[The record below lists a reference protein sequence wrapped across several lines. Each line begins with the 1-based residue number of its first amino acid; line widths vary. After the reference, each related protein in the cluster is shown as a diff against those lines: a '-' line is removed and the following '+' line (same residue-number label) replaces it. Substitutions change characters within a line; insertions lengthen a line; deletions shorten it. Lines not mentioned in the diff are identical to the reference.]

1 VEKEGLDKKLLANR
15 VADSFLKQ
23 IITTGYFHCDPH
35 PGNLCVD
42 TSGNLVYYD
51 YGMMD
56 ELKPNVKN
64 GFKKFCFALFEGGPF
79 VSDIQIGKSAKKLV
93 EAVEEAGVLARGAD
107 RFACEKLARYFIK
120 SFKDTQAGRTKQ
132 SLKKTVGADVQALTD
147 ANVFRFPSTFT
158 FIFRSL
164 ASVDG
169 IGKGLDKDFD
179 LGKLS
184 QPFVE
189 RLIEKSNNY
198 DDDFSKFIGTTSK
211 ATGLNLKDL
220 DTAVRAPTK
229 IAYIEETVRAMETG
243 DLRIRVRSL
252 ENETAIERL
261 SLKADASDSLIAAS
275 LFANAALAVSPRPLK
290 LTAGALAVLFGAKT
304 LGAKA
309 KLKIFNKKQS
319 RFEDKEFEET

>member
-1 VEKEGLDKKLLANR
+1 
-15 VADSFLKQ
+15 LKQ
-23 IITTGYFHCDPH
+23 
-35 PGNLCVD
+35 
-42 TSGNLVYYD
+42 
-51 YGMMD
+51 
-56 ELKPNVKN
+56 
-64 GFKKFCFALFEGGPF
+64 
-79 VSDIQIGKSAKKLV
+79 
-93 EAVEEAGVLARGAD
+93 
-107 RFACEKLARYFIK
+107 
-120 SFKDTQAGRTKQ
+120 
-132 SLKKTVGADVQALTD
+132 TVGADVQALTD

-164 ASVDG
+164 ASIDG

-189 RLIEKSNNY
+189 RLIEKSKNNY

-211 ATGLNLKDL
+211 ATGLNLKDI

-261 SLKADASDSLIAAS
+261 SLKADSSDNLIAAS
-275 LFANAALAVSPRPLK
+275 LFANAAFALTPRPLK
-290 LTAGALAVLFGAKT
+290 LTASALAIFFGAKT
-304 LGAKA
+304 LGSKA
-309 KLKIFNKKQS
+309 KLKIFDKKQS
-319 RFEDKEFEET
+319 RFESKEFEET